1 MTANKNPMS
10 IFKSDGE
17 VVIANSFQEAEAK
30 AKAKAKAEAEAK
42 AKAEAEAKAKED
54 KPKAVES
61 PERFSAEYDE
71 ATQTLTLHV
80 KMHKE
85 GAPKSKAGKSL
96 SLNLFNRKVAGWTFS
111 FNGYYKL
118 EDQDQDNGDGFK
130 LSIKK

>member
-1 MTANKNPMS
+1 MANTKVNTTV
-10 IFKSDGE
+10 FK
-17 VVIANSFQEAEAK
+17 ANGTVATGSSLADANAK
-30 AKAKAKAEAEAK
+30 AKAQETSA
-42 AKAEAEAKAKED
+42 ED

-85 GAPKSKAGKSL
+85 GAPRSKAGKSL

>member
-1 MTANKNPMS
+1 MPANKNPMS
-10 IFKSDGE
+10 IFKPDGE

-42 AKAEAEAKAKED
+42 ED

-61 PERFSAEYDE
+61 PERFSAEYNE

-80 KMHKE
+80 KMQKE

-130 LSIKK
+130 LSVKK

>member
-1 MTANKNPMS
+1 MANTKVNTTV
-10 IFKSDGE
+10 FK
-17 VVIANSFQEAEAK
+17 ANGTVATGNSLADANAK
-30 AKAKAKAEAEAK
+30 AKAHAQAKAEAA
-42 AKAEAEAKAKED
+42 AKED
-54 KPKAVES
+54 KPKAIES

-71 ATQTLTLHV
+71 STQTLTLHV

-85 GAPKSKAGKSL
+85 GAPRSKAGKSL

>member
-1 MTANKNPMS
+1 MTNTTIYKANGTVATGTS
-10 IFKSDGE
+10 F
-17 VVIANSFQEAEAK
+17 ANAK
-30 AKAKAKAEAEAK
+30 ANAKAQETPKQD
-42 AKAEAEAKAKED
+42 D

-130 LSIKK
+130 LTVKK